1 MKADGEDNNLDK
13 DVENDI
19 KDNMNAKDNKDLG
32 DNVDVEDNFDKMD
45 NMDVESEGENILATG
60 PRDCVDVE
68 QAGDV
73 VNDDDDDDDDDDDEE
88 EEEELSSVVIG
99 DRAGAS
105 DRAPDV
111 PSPVVVLGG

>member
-1 MKADGEDNNLDK
+1 MKVK
-13 DVENDI
+13 
-19 KDNMNAKDNKDLG
+19 
-32 DNVDVEDNFDKMD
+32 
-45 NMDVESEGENILATG
+45 ATG
-60 PRDCVDVE
+60 PRDRVDVE

-73 VNDDDDDDDDDDDEE
+73 VNDDDDDDDDDEEEEEEE